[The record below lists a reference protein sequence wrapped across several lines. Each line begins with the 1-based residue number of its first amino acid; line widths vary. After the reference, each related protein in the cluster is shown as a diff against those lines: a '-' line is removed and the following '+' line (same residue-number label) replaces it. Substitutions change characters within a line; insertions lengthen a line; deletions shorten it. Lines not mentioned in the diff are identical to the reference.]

1 LFGKNIKKTPD
12 KINNGILSLRQKFV
26 SPTGNRARRKIALAA
41 ICSLIILVF
50 CAFTAAIESNNIIV
64 RASSVNGLGVGIY
77 WDQACTN
84 KTLSFDWGNIEP
96 GSNNSVTIYIMN
108 EVSSPAS
115 MSLETTNWT
124 PSASLDVISLNW
136 NYSGQV
142 ISSGQVI
149 PIDLTLTVLPDINNI
164 TSFSFTTIITA
175 NER

>member
-1 LFGKNIKKTPD
+1 
-12 KINNGILSLRQKFV
+12 
-26 SPTGNRARRKIALAA
+26 
-41 ICSLIILVF
+41 
-50 CAFTAAIESNNIIV
+50 
-64 RASSVNGLGVGIY
+64 
-77 WDQACTN
+77 
-84 KTLSFDWGNIEP
+84 
-96 GSNNSVTIYIMN
+96 
-108 EVSSPAS
+108 VSSPAS